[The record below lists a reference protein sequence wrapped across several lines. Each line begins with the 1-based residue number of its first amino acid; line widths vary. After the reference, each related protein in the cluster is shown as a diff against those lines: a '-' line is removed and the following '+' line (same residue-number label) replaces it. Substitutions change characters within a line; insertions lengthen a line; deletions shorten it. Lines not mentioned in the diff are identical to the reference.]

1 MSRLD
6 SVIRRLKAQ
15 RSCLNFVTEMIKDK
29 EGVIL
34 ELGLGNGRTFD
45 HIRELLP
52 AHEIYVFEREVNAHL
67 DCIPDDEHLFLGD
80 IKDTVAEAMVKL
92 GRRAIML
99 HTDIGT
105 GDLDRN
111 AELAAWMSVTLEPFL
126 LPGAVVISDSE
137 LSIAGSTRI
146 DPPADVPQDRYF
158 LYVMDH

>member
-15 RSCLNFVTEMIKDK
+15 RSCLNFVAETVNGK

-34 ELGLGNGRTFD
+34 ELGLGNGRTYD
-45 HIRELLP
+45 HIREVMP
-52 AHEIYVFEREVNAHL
+52 GHEIYVFEREVNAHL

-80 IKDTVAEAMVKL
+80 INDTLAEATAKL
-92 GRRAIML
+92 GRSAIML

-111 AELAAWMSVTLEPFL
+111 AELARWMSVKLEPLL
-126 LPGAVVISDSE
+126 LPGAVIISDSA
-137 LSIAGSTRI
+137 LTIAGSTRI

-158 LYVMDH
+158 LYKMDD